1 MAKNDEISSTE
12 KLLNL
17 IRGKSGSDLESSD
30 TSSPQPPTSSLMPSF
45 SKAFFFKKTVTIGIE
60 IGYNALRLAKIVRFS
75 EKKQELLD
83 YLRVPFAPDI
93 SQDSPKFSQ
102 FLKSSLAGFCG
113 TLHKF
118 EIWCTISSARV
129 EIRYLRIPKVSKKQI
144 ANAVYW
150 TYQKQVPFDKKKEIF
165 DFEILGEI
173 REGGAIKIGVIA
185 YTVPRHEVEALKKA
199 FSKSGYPLTGMSIVP
214 FAIQNLLKTHW
225 IETDAKNVCSLF
237 IGRDWSRIAI
247 LSGGNLVLT
256 RGIKAGIKSMI
267 EAIREEMH
275 ASREESSMELTDMED
290 SVIEGALDEKSQI
303 ETDQARKIFSGLI
316 HDDSFVTDI
325 NEKKIEF
332 NFKEEEIFQMVLP
345 ALERLIR
352 QVDRTFEHYSIN
364 FDNESMDKIYISGQI
379 IAYNRVID
387 HISDQLGLPVDSM
400 NPFHDGQHFQNELLI
415 PESKLEREAFVP
427 AVGIALS
434 NNSITPNFIFTY
446 ENKEKPKIIRRT
458 TGIVFTVFLFFIA
471 VCIGISFQQ
480 GRLSDM
486 RKNQIAQLQQQLET
500 FQPQVDQNMILRLVV
515 QTNNNKQALKGYARK
530 YLGLTVMGEIAN
542 ITPSHIRLYSITA
555 ELGGV
560 FGNKNKS
567 KKKILIL
574 DGIVSG
580 DRLTFEPFLAGYLM
594 KLKNSPIFSQP
605 KIIKKSFEIFED
617 EEVLRFT
624 TQLELTETLIE
635 QK

>member
-1 MAKNDEISSTE
+1 LARNDEISSTE

-17 IRGKSGSDLESSD
+17 IRGKSDSDLESSD
-30 TSSPQPPTSSLMPSF
+30 TSSPQPPTSSLMTSF
-45 SKAFFFKKTVTIGIE
+45 SKAFFFRKRVTIGID

-75 EKKQELLD
+75 EKQQELLD
-83 YLRVPFAPDI
+83 YLRVPFESDI

-113 TLHKF
+113 SSRKF

-150 TYQKQVPFDKKKEIF
+150 TYQKQVPFDKKEEIF

-173 REGGAIKIGVIA
+173 REGGITKIEVIA
-185 YTVPRHEVEALKKA
+185 YTAPKYEVEALKKA

-225 IETDAKNVCSLF
+225 IETDEKNVCSLF

-247 LSGGNLVLT
+247 LSGGNLVLI

-267 EAIREEMH
+267 EAIMEEMH
-275 ASREESSMELTDMED
+275 TSREEPSMELIDMED
-290 SVIEGALDEKSQI
+290 SVIAGTLDEKSQI

-316 HDDSFVTDI
+316 HDDSFITDI
-325 NEKKIEF
+325 NEKMIEL

-364 FDNESMDKIYISGQI
+364 FDNESVNKIYISGQI
-379 IAYNRVID
+379 IAYNRIIG

-400 NPFHDGQHFQNELLI
+400 NPFHDGKHFPNELLI
-415 PESKLEREAFVP
+415 PESKLEKESFVP

-446 ENKEKPKIIRRT
+446 ENKEKPKIIRRIN
-458 TGIVFTVFLFFIA
+458 GIIFSVLLFFSA

-486 RKNQIAQLQQQLET
+486 RKNQIAQLQQQIET
-500 FQPQVDQNMILRLVV
+500 FQPQVDQNMILRLAV
-515 QTNNNKQALKGYARK
+515 QTNDKKQALKGYARK
-530 YLGLTVMGEIAN
+530 YLGLTVIGEIAT
-542 ITPSHIRLYSITA
+542 ITPSYIRLYSITA
-555 ELGGV
+555 ELGGAL
-560 FGNKNKS
+560 GNKSKS

-574 DGIVSG
+574 DGIISG
-580 DRLTFEPFLAGYLM
+580 DRLTFEPFLAGYLV

-624 TQLELTETLIE
+624 AQLELT
-635 QK
+635 

>member
-1 MAKNDEISSTE
+1 MTKNDEISSTE
-12 KLLNL
+12 KLLKL
-17 IRGKSGSDLESSD
+17 IRGKSDSNLESSD
-30 TSSPQPPTSSLMPSF
+30 TSSPQPAASSLIPSF
-45 SKAFFFKKTVTIGIE
+45 SKSFFFRKTVTIGID
-60 IGYNALRLAKIVRFS
+60 IGYSALNLAKIVRFS
-75 EKKQELLD
+75 EKQQELLD
-83 YLRVPFAPDI
+83 YVRVPFESDI
-93 SQDSPKFSQ
+93 SQDSPKFSK
-102 FLKSSLAGFCG
+102 FLKSSLADFCDSSQ
-113 TLHKF
+113 KF

-129 EIRYLRIPKVSKKQI
+129 EIRYLRIPKVSKRQI

-150 TYQKQVPFDKKKEIF
+150 TYQKQIPFDKKEEIF

-173 REGGAIKIGVIA
+173 REGGVTKIEVVA
-185 YTVPRHEVEALKKA
+185 YTVPKHEVEALKKA
-199 FSKSGYPLTGMSIVP
+199 FSKSGYPLTGISIVP

-225 IETDAKNVCSLF
+225 IETDEKNVCSLF

-267 EAIREEMH
+267 EAVREEMH
-275 ASREESSMELTDMED
+275 ASREEPSMDLIDMED

-316 HDDSFVTDI
+316 HDDSFVTDVD
-325 NEKKIEF
+325 EKKIEL

-364 FDNESMDKIYISGQI
+364 FNNESMDKIYISGQI
-379 IAYNRVID
+379 IAYNRIID

-400 NPFHDGQHFQNELLI
+400 NPFHDGQNLPNELLI
-415 PESKLEREAFVP
+415 PESKLERESFVP

-434 NNSITPNFIFTY
+434 NNSVTPNFIFTY
-446 ENKEKPKIIRRT
+446 ENKEKPKIIRRIN
-458 TGIVFTVFLFFIA
+458 GIVFSVFLFIIA

-480 GRLSDM
+480 GRLNDM
-486 RKNQIAQLQQQLET
+486 RNNRIAQLQQQIET
-500 FQPQVDQNMILRLVV
+500 FQPQVDQNMILRLAV
-515 QTNNNKQALKGYARK
+515 QTNDKKQAFKGYAQK
-530 YLGLTVMGEIAN
+530 YLGLTVIGEIAK
-542 ITPSHIRLYSITA
+542 ITPSHIRLNSITA

-560 FGNKNKS
+560 LENKS

-574 DGIVSG
+574 DGIISG
-580 DRLTFEPFLAGYLM
+580 DRLTFEPFLAGYLV

-605 KIIKKSFEIFED
+605 KIIKKTFETFED
-617 EEVLRFT
+617 EEILRFT
-624 TQLELTETLIE
+624 AQLELV
-635 QK
+635 